1 MGIFYKKQIFSASAL
16 TEKGPEC
23 LWHKLTPLVL
33 TYPSPTPWSFK
44 NIYSR
49 CNSFSQQH
57 IPFETSKMAEAGK
70 QGWCKEQD
78 MGPSFALGR
87 QFSTS
92 DVTEGPFHPSSALG
106 CVFLGASAW
115 PAFCSTRCITGA
127 APFPACSE
135 HDLPVVQQKREG
147 WEDRK
152 REQV

>member
-1 MGIFYKKQIFSASAL
+1 
-16 TEKGPEC
+16 
-23 LWHKLTPLVL
+23 
-33 TYPSPTPWSFK
+33 
-44 NIYSR
+44 
-49 CNSFSQQH
+49 
-57 IPFETSKMAEAGK
+57 
-70 QGWCKEQD
+70 
-78 MGPSFALGR
+78 MGPSFALDR

-115 PAFCSTRCITGA
+115 PAFCSTHCIKGA

-152 REQV
+152 RERV